1 MKDVFIEITETDT
14 DKELFECPPI
24 KMFKIVKLQI
34 DNQSGADSTVEIAD
48 TFVTNDDSATS
59 VRDVKFKETLSSGE
73 KLNIDDE
80 KIVRGKL
87 VAKIS
92 AQPVRIALGLEEV

>member
-1 MKDVFIEITETDT
+1 MKDVFIEITDVDT
-14 DKELFECPPI
+14 DVELFTCPSI

-34 DNQSGADSTVEIAD
+34 DNRSGSDSTVEIAD
-48 TFVTNDDSATS
+48 VFTTNDKSAKN
-59 VRDVKFKETLSSGE
+59 VRDVKFKETLDSNE
-73 KLNIDDE
+73 KLNIDEE

-87 VAKIS
+87 VAKVS